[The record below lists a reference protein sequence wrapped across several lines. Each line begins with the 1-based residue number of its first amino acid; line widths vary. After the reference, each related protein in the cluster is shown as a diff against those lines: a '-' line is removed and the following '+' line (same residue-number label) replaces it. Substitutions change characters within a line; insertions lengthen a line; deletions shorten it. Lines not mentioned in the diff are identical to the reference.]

1 MPSLALAGA
10 PAALTVRPW
19 PDAVI
24 DSLGH
29 DPRSPYV
36 ERFWLAILGPS
47 ATWLLRHLVAGLE
60 AEPAGF
66 ELTVDETA
74 RALGLGVKPG
84 RHAPIVRTLG
94 RCSQFRMV
102 HLDPSGEV
110 LLVRRK
116 LPPLNRTQVC
126 RLPEG
131 LQVAHRQWQEAEL
144 RRPDA
149 EVLRGRARRLALS
162 LFELGE
168 NVEATERQLHRW
180 RFPPGIAREATAW
193 GWDRHRRA
201 RDAAGAAGAG
211 GAAGV
216 SGTAATPP
224 EPA

>member
-1 MPSLALAGA
+1 MSSLTFAGA
-10 PAALTVRPW
+10 PAALNVRPW

-47 ATWLLRHLVAGLE
+47 ATWLLRRLVAGLE
-60 AEPAGF
+60 TEPAGF
-66 ELTVDETA
+66 ELPVDETA
-74 RALGLGVKPG
+74 RALGLGVKAG
-84 RHAPIVRTLG
+84 RHAPIVRTLA

-102 HLDPSGEV
+102 HLDPSDGV

-116 LPPLNRTQVC
+116 LPPLNRAQVC
-126 RLPEG
+126 RLPAA
-131 LQVAHRQWQEAEL
+131 LQVAHQEWQDAEL
-144 RRPDA
+144 RRPDG
-149 EVLRGRARRLALS
+149 EMLRGRARRLALS

-168 NVEATERQLHRW
+168 DVEATERQLHRW

-201 RDAAGAAGAG
+201 ADAATSADLA
-211 GAAGV
+211 
-216 SGTAATPP
+216 
-224 EPA
+224 